1 MQDNKKYIMNR
12 TYVVYGG
19 VCLFACAV
27 LFQLFKVQYVEGD
40 KWRSKAKELTTQ
52 YQTIEASRGNIFA
65 ADGSL
70 LATSLPIYELRM
82 DMMSDAVTDKL
93 FTKNIDSLSLQLS
106 KLFGDKTKEG
116 YKKELKRARRAK
128 ERYHLL
134 QRDVRYTQLKAVKQF
149 AIIKLGKYKGGLIV
163 LQQDKREQPFKN
175 LAVRTIGYDR
185 VGGKPVGIEGKYNE
199 YLVGQQGKRL
209 MQKIAGSVWMPIN
222 SENEIEPHDGADIT
236 TTIDVNIQDVAQHA
250 LITQLKKHKAHHGC
264 VIVMEVATGQIKAL
278 ANYTRADTATYNET
292 YNYAIGEATE
302 PGSTFKLASYLAA
315 IDDGY
320 IKITDTIDAEG
331 GRKKF
336 YDRIVRDSHEGN
348 NRLSVQ
354 HAFEV
359 SSNVAIAKI
368 ITKYYA
374 KNPRKFTDKLYS
386 MNLNMPT
393 GIDLNGE
400 AKPRIKNPKNKDWY
414 GTSLA
419 YMAHGYELTVT
430 PLQTLTLYNA
440 VANNGVMVKPMLI
453 KNIQRNGTMLKQFT
467 TSVINP
473 SICKPNTIVQ
483 LRKMLEGVVQNG
495 SATNLK
501 TNYMKIAGKTGTA
514 VIANSKGGY
523 NNTEQSTEAKTYQA
537 SFAGYFPAENPVYS
551 CIVVI
556 NNPSGKV
563 YYGNVIAGP
572 IFKEVADKI
581 YATQLNLQTTPVPD
595 STFKTI
601 KPLVKTGNSNDFATI
616 MRNVLHNENYKS
628 GADWVKVEVNNRTAH
643 NNKLDVTFNKKQFSN
658 LIGMGAR
665 DAVYLLE
672 NKGYSVIVRGKGSVK
687 RITPITTTGGNNK
700 KVIIELA

>member
-1 MQDNKKYIMNR
+1 MMDNKQYIMKR
-12 TYVVYGG
+12 TYVVYAG
-19 VCLFACAV
+19 VCLFAFAV

-40 KWRSKAKELTTQ
+40 KWRAKAKELTTQ
-52 YQTIEASRGNIFA
+52 YQTIDASRGNIFS

-70 LATSLPIYELRM
+70 LATSLPIYELHM
-82 DMMSDAVTDKL
+82 DMRAEAITDKL
-93 FTKNIDSLSLQLS
+93 FAKNIDSLAIQLNA
-106 KLFGDKTKEG
+106 LFNDKTVAA
-116 YKKELKRARRAK
+116 YKKELKRARRNK

-134 QRDVRYTQLKAVKQF
+134 QRGVRYTQLKEVKQF
-149 AIIKLGKYKGGLIV
+149 PIIKLGKYKGGLIV

-185 VGGKPVGIEGKYNE
+185 AGKPVGIEGKYND

-222 SENEIEPHDGADIT
+222 SENEVEPHNGADIT

-264 VIVMEVATGQIKAL
+264 VIVMEVATGQIKAI
-278 ANYTRADTATYNET
+278 ANYTRKDTATYLEQ

-320 IKITDTIDAEG
+320 IKISDTIDAEG
-331 GRKKF
+331 GHKKF
-336 YDRIVRDSHEGN
+336 YDRIVRDSHDGT
-348 NRLSVQ
+348 NRISVQ
-354 HAFEV
+354 HAFET

-368 ITKYYA
+368 INKYYA

-386 MNLNMPT
+386 LNLNKPT
-393 GIDLNGE
+393 GIELNGE
-400 AKPRIKNPKNKDWY
+400 AQPRIKSPKDKDWY
-414 GTSLA
+414 GTSLP

-453 KNIQRNGTMLKQFT
+453 KNIQRSGTMLKQFNT
-467 TSVINP
+467 TVINNA
-473 SICKPNTIVQ
+473 ICKPSTIKQ
-483 LRKMLEGVVQNG
+483 LRTMLEGVVQQG
-495 SATNLK
+495 SAQNLK

-514 VIANSKGGY
+514 VIASSKGSY
-523 NNTEQSTEAKTYQA
+523 NNTEESTEAKAYQA

-551 CIVVI
+551 CIVVV
-556 NNPSGKV
+556 NNPSGKL
-563 YYGNVIAGP
+563 YYGNVVAGP

-581 YATQLNLQTTPVPD
+581 YATQLNLQTTPVVD
-595 STFKTI
+595 TTFKI
-601 KPLVKTGNSNDFATI
+601 KKPLIQMGNSNDFATI
-616 MRNVLHNENYKS
+616 MRAVLHNDNYKTN
-628 GADWVKVEVNNRTAH
+628 ADWVKIDVDNKVAH
-643 NNKLDVTFNKKQFSN
+643 NTKIETSFNKKSFSG

-672 NKGYSVIVRGKGSVK
+672 NKGYSVIVRGKGNVK
-687 RITPITTTGGNNK
+687 RITPISTESGNK
-700 KVIIELA
+700 KVIVELA

>member
-1 MQDNKKYIMNR
+1 MMDNKQYIMKR
-12 TYVVYGG
+12 TYVVYAG
-19 VCLFACAV
+19 VCLFAFAV

-40 KWRSKAKELTTQ
+40 KWRAKAKELTTQ
-52 YQTIEASRGNIFA
+52 YQTIDASRGNIFS

-70 LATSLPIYELRM
+70 LATSLPIYELHM
-82 DMMSDAVTDKL
+82 DMRAEAITDKL
-93 FTKNIDSLSLQLS
+93 FAKNIDSLAIQLNA
-106 KLFGDKTKEG
+106 LFNDKTVAA
-116 YKKELKRARRAK
+116 YKKELKRARRNK

-134 QRDVRYTQLKAVKQF
+134 QRGVRYTQLKEVKQF
-149 AIIKLGKYKGGLIV
+149 PIIKLGKYKGGLIV

-185 VGGKPVGIEGKYNE
+185 AGKPVGIEGKYND

-222 SENEIEPHDGADIT
+222 SENEVEPHDGADIT

-264 VIVMEVATGQIKAL
+264 VIVMEVATGQIKAI
-278 ANYTRADTATYNET
+278 ANYTRKDTATYLEQ

-320 IKITDTIDAEG
+320 IKISDTIDAEG

-336 YDRIVRDSHEGN
+336 YDRIVRDSHDGT
-348 NRLSVQ
+348 NRISVQ
-354 HAFEV
+354 HAFET

-368 ITKYYA
+368 INKYYA

-386 MNLNMPT
+386 LNLNKPT
-393 GIDLNGE
+393 GIELNGE
-400 AKPRIKNPKNKDWY
+400 AQPRIKSPKDKDWY
-414 GTSLA
+414 GTSLP

-453 KNIQRNGTMLKQFT
+453 KNIQRSGTMLKQFNT
-467 TSVINP
+467 TVINNA
-473 SICKPNTIVQ
+473 ICKPSTIKQ
-483 LRKMLEGVVQNG
+483 LRTMLEGVVQQG
-495 SATNLK
+495 SAQNLK

-514 VIANSKGGY
+514 VIASSKGSY
-523 NNTEQSTEAKTYQA
+523 NNTEESTEAKAYQA

-551 CIVVI
+551 CIVVV
-556 NNPSGKV
+556 NNPSGKL
-563 YYGNVIAGP
+563 YYGNVVAGP

-581 YATQLNLQTTPVPD
+581 YATQLNLQTTPVVD
-595 STFKTI
+595 TTFKI
-601 KPLVKTGNSNDFATI
+601 KKPLVQMGNSNDFATI
-616 MRNVLHNENYKS
+616 MRAVLHNDNYKTN
-628 GADWVKVEVNNRTAH
+628 ADWVKIDVDNKVAH
-643 NNKLDVTFNKKQFSN
+643 NTKIETSFNKKLFSG

-672 NKGYSVIVRGKGSVK
+672 NKGYSVIVRGKGNVK
-687 RITPITTTGGNNK
+687 RITPINTEGGNK

>member
-1 MQDNKKYIMNR
+1 MNDNKKYIMNR
-12 TYVVYGG
+12 TYVVYVG
-19 VCLFACAV
+19 VCLFAFAV

-40 KWRSKAKELTTQ
+40 KWRAKAKELTTQ
-52 YQTIEASRGNIFA
+52 NQTIEASRGNIFA
-65 ADGSL
+65 SDGSL

-82 DMMSDAVTDKL
+82 DMMSDAVTDKI
-93 FTKNIDSLSLQLS
+93 FNKNIDSLSIELS
-106 KLFGDKTKEG
+106 NLFKDKTKEG
-116 YKKELKRARRAK
+116 YKKELKRARRSK
-128 ERYHLL
+128 ERYHLV
-134 QRDVRYTQLKAVKQF
+134 QRGVRYTQLKAVKKF
-149 AIIKLGKYKGGLIV
+149 HIINLGKYKGGLIV

-175 LAVRTIGYDR
+175 LAIRTIGYDR

-199 YLVGQQGKRL
+199 YLVGQQGNRL

-222 SENEIEPHDGADIT
+222 SENEIEPRNGADVT

-250 LITQLKKHKAHHGC
+250 LITNLKKHKAHHGC
-264 VIVMEVATGQIKAL
+264 VIVMEVATGHIKAM
-278 ANYTRADTATYNET
+278 ANYTRKDTATYLEQ

-302 PGSTFKLASYLAA
+302 PGSTFKLASYLIA

-336 YDRIVRDSHEGN
+336 YDRIIRDSHDGT
-348 NRLSVQ
+348 NRISVQ
-354 HAFEV
+354 HAFET

-368 ITKYYA
+368 ISKYYA

-400 AKPRIKNPKNKDWY
+400 AKPRIKNPKDKDWY
-414 GTSLA
+414 GTSLP
-419 YMAHGYELTVT
+419 YMAHGYELTQT

-440 VANNGVMVKPMLI
+440 VANNGVMVQPMLI
-453 KNIQRNGTMLKQFT
+453 KDIQRSGTMIKKFNT
-467 TSVINP
+467 TIINNA
-473 SICKPNTIVQ
+473 ICKQSTIRQ
-483 LRKMLEGVVQNG
+483 LRKMLEGVVQQG
-495 SATNLK
+495 SAQNLK

-514 VIANSKGGY
+514 VMASSKGSY
-523 NNTEQSTEAKTYQA
+523 NNTEESTEAKAYQA

-551 CIVVI
+551 CIVVV
-556 NNPSGKV
+556 NNPSGKF
-563 YYGNVIAGP
+563 YYGNVVAGP

-581 YATQLNLQTTPVPD
+581 YATQLNLQTTPPTDTVYKA
-595 STFKTI
+595 F
-601 KPLVKTGNSNDFATI
+601 KPLIKTGNSNDFATI
-616 MRNVLHNENYKS
+616 MRSVLHSDNYTS
-628 GADWVKVEVNNRTAH
+628 SSDWVKLDVNNKTVH
-643 NNKLDVTFNKKQFSN
+643 NNKADIVFNKKSFTN

-672 NKGYSVIVRGKGSVK
+672 NKGYSVIVRGKGSVRK
-687 RITPITTTGGNNK
+687 VTSIPSGTSNNK

>member
-1 MQDNKKYIMNR
+1 MKR
-12 TYVVYGG
+12 TYVVYAG
-19 VCLFACAV
+19 VCLFAFAV

-40 KWRSKAKELTTQ
+40 KWRAKAKELTTQ
-52 YQTIEASRGNIFA
+52 YQTIDASRGNIFS

-70 LATSLPIYELRM
+70 LATSLPIYELHM
-82 DMMSDAVTDKL
+82 DMRAEAITDKL
-93 FTKNIDSLSLQLS
+93 FAKNIDSLAIQLNA
-106 KLFGDKTKEG
+106 LFNDKTVAA
-116 YKKELKRARRAK
+116 YKKELKRARRNK

-134 QRDVRYTQLKAVKQF
+134 QRGVRYTQLKEVKQF
-149 AIIKLGKYKGGLIV
+149 PIIKLGKYKGGLIV

-185 VGGKPVGIEGKYNE
+185 AGKPVGIEGKYND

-222 SENEIEPHDGADIT
+222 SENEVEPHDGADIT

-264 VIVMEVATGQIKAL
+264 VIVMEVATGQIKAI
-278 ANYTRADTATYNET
+278 ANYTRKDTATYLEQ

-320 IKITDTIDAEG
+320 IKISDTIDAEG

-336 YDRIVRDSHEGN
+336 YDRIVRDSHDGT
-348 NRLSVQ
+348 NRISVQ
-354 HAFEV
+354 HAFET

-368 ITKYYA
+368 INKYYA

-386 MNLNMPT
+386 LNLNKPT
-393 GIDLNGE
+393 GIELNGE
-400 AKPRIKNPKNKDWY
+400 AQPRIKSPKDKDWY
-414 GTSLA
+414 GTSLP

-453 KNIQRNGTMLKQFT
+453 KNIQRSGTMLKQFNT
-467 TSVINP
+467 TVINNA
-473 SICKPNTIVQ
+473 ICKPSTIKQ
-483 LRKMLEGVVQNG
+483 LRTMLEGVVQQG
-495 SATNLK
+495 SAQNLK

-514 VIANSKGGY
+514 VIASSKGSY
-523 NNTEQSTEAKTYQA
+523 NNTEESTEAKAYQA

-551 CIVVI
+551 CIVVV
-556 NNPSGKV
+556 NNPSGKL
-563 YYGNVIAGP
+563 YYGNVVAGP

-581 YATQLNLQTTPVPD
+581 YATQLNLQTTPVVD
-595 STFKTI
+595 STFKI
-601 KPLVKTGNSNDFATI
+601 KKPLIQMGNSNDFATI
-616 MRNVLHNENYKS
+616 MRAVLHNDNYKTN
-628 GADWVKVEVNNRTAH
+628 ADWVKIDVDNKVAH
-643 NNKLDVTFNKKQFSN
+643 NTKIETSLNKKSFN
-658 LIGMGAR
+658 GLIGMGAR

-672 NKGYSVIVRGKGSVK
+672 NKGYSVIVRGKGNVK
-687 RITPITTTGGNNK
+687 RITPIITEGGNK